1 LFSTLCAAA
10 VDGIKKDN
18 RHETTTSVHVERQ
31 GPMSAV
37 RPGASTDVLHVVVVA
52 ATGSDKRGRG
62 YVCKAQARERSP
74 DDVIAIATPRD
85 RQARGQIINRS
96 SRRHEAHEGH
106 EKTKE
111 IFVIFVAFVTS

>member
-1 LFSTLCAAA
+1 
-10 VDGIKKDN
+10 VDEIKADN

-52 ATGSDKRGRG
+52 ATGSDKRGRA

-74 DDVIAIATPRD
+74 NRVIAIPVRRD
-85 RQARGQIINRS
+85 RQDREQSHGPFI
-96 SRRHEAHEGH
+96 
-106 EKTKE
+106 TK
-111 IFVIFVAFVTS
+111 VTKN